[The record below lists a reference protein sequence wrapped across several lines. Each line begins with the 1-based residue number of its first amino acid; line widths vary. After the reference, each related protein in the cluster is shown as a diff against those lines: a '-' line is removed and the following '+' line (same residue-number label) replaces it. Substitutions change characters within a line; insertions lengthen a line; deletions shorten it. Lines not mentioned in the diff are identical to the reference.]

1 MKKVAYSMLMRTFN
15 SERILPVT
23 LNLLEKQTISPIEH
37 IFVDSG
43 STDRT
48 LSILPGGSKIH
59 RYVGSEFNFSNAL
72 NQGLEYVSTDYVL
85 IISSHTSL
93 CRFDAVEFAL
103 TLLTSDE
110 RIGAAY
116 FDTEASGELRYK
128 LINRSNFDGFNGLW
142 NTCSIIRMSLLRHRA
157 FNPEV
162 FTAEDQEWAKWLF
175 FSENKSTARISG
187 AGMDNYTRNGHLVSF
202 RNSLRKRLNEHVAIA
217 YFANR
222 KLLGWPNFAR
232 VAFRIVKPVPLPRL
246 KERIFNLIL
255 LWRLLRCLF
264 VKPKYKSRYF

>member
-59 RYVGSEFNFSNAL
+59 RYVGSEFNYSNAL
-72 NQGLEYVSTDYVL
+72 NQGLEYISTDYVL

-116 FDTEASGELRYK
+116 FDPEASGELRYE

-142 NTCSIIRMSLLRHRA
+142 NA
-157 FNPEV
+157 
-162 FTAEDQEWAKWLF
+162 
-175 FSENKSTARISG
+175 
-187 AGMDNYTRNGHLVSF
+187 
-202 RNSLRKRLNEHVAIA
+202 
-217 YFANR
+217 
-222 KLLGWPNFAR
+222 
-232 VAFRIVKPVPLPRL
+232 VPL
-246 KERIFNLIL
+246 
-255 LWRLLRCLF
+255 
-264 VKPKYKSRYF
+264 